1 MSLSS
6 LEPTWL
12 HQILFVHLVIAI
24 TYLTFT
30 MHQGHYETLHRPWPC
45 ALQQN
50 KMDIHSPVSEEEMAT
65 LKNEDISS
73 RQKQVAY
80 GTFRIWIQILVLLKK

>member
-30 MHQGHYETLHRPWPC
+30 MHQGHYETLHRPC
-45 ALQQN
+45 AL
-50 KMDIHSPVSEEEMAT
+50 HY
-65 LKNEDISS
+65 S
-73 RQKQVAY
+73 RIKWTSIAQFQ
-80 GTFRIWIQILVLLKK
+80 RKKWQL